1 MQTIVDDSIHPAVKT
16 NKTSDEQI
24 QINEKD
30 HAFVGTM

>member
-24 QINEKD
+24 NEKD

>member
-24 QINEKD
+24 NEKD
-30 HAFVGTM
+30 NSFDEAIY